1 MLDPRRCTVRCLSH
15 IIHLA
20 VIAFLVEIG
29 VVKKGAV
36 KEDELPDLSS
46 LTEED
51 AEAITGDSD
60 EGEKDDVELLVE
72 EVDEFD
78 TKSVVGKVRVCQRFL
93 SSFNFSSCHRIIRSG
108 RLLA

>member
-1 MLDPRRCTVRCLSH
+1 MLDPRQCTVRCLSH

-51 AEAITGDSD
+51 AEAITGDGD

-72 EVDEFD
+72 EIDEFD
-78 TKSVVGKVRVCQRFL
+78 TKSVVGKVRTRL
-93 SSFNFSSCHRIIRSG
+93 SMLPTKF
-108 RLLA
+108 